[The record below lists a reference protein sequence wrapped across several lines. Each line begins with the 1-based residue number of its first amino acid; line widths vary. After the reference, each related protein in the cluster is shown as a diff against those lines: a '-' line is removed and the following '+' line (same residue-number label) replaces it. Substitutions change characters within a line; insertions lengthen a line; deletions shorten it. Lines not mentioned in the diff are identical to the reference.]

1 MKSLGEILFNY
12 REDPDKE
19 TLRQRLN
26 TAARD
31 WEEADPHAAPLAA
44 APGPRDLPA
53 AEVAPGEDLQ
63 PLRRRLLA
71 ALPQLDAAQRRMLET
86 LLDSW
91 GV

>member
-1 MKSLGEILFNY
+1 VALPPPSIG
-12 REDPDKE
+12 
-19 TLRQRLN
+19 
-26 TAARD
+26 
-31 WEEADPHAAPLAA
+31 PL
-44 APGPRDLPA
+44 DLPA
-53 AEVAPGEDLQ
+53 PAEGEDLQ